1 MPVVLG
7 YNWLKVHNPNIDWR
21 KGTLD
26 ISSQKP
32 DNTKIPKKSTI
43 DDYREL
49 HSQLKTQSSVF
60 LINAVAYQYICN
72 SSRA

>member
-26 ISSQKP
+26 IFSQKP

-49 HSQLKTQSSVF
+49 HSQLKTQPSVF

>member
-21 KGTLD
+21 KETLD

-49 HSQLKTQSSVF
+49 HSQFKTQSSVF